1 MEHFDYVVLVAFDA
15 ACAQRLNA
23 LAEARKLSERYRD
36 HGVQVFLLN
45 AEFGDELR
53 SVRSEVQRRGLE
65 LPVLMEDR
73 RVVLD
78 SLGFTTSRE
87 AMFLRTGDWNLLWQ
101 GSVGG
106 LSKALRRVVTGEKP
120 PRSGGGI
127 CEPG

>member
-1 MEHFDYVVLVAFDA
+1 MEHFDYVVLFAFDA

-45 AEFGDELR
+45 AEFGDELG
-53 SVRSEVQRRGLE
+53 SVRSEVQRWGLE

-87 AMFLRTGDWNLLWQ
+87 AMLLRTGDWNLLWQ

-106 LSKALRRVVTGEKP
+106 LSKALRRVVAGEKP

-127 CEPG
+127 CELG